1 VSGNTRRPL
10 RRKSG
15 GKEGKKRG
23 EKTQRKWEGGR
34 IGKMERGRVKGF
46 SK

>member
-1 VSGNTRRPL
+1 VEG
-10 RRKSG
+10 RKA
-15 GKEGKKRG
+15 KREGR
-23 EKTQRKWEGGR
+23 KTQRKWEGGR